1 VAAPNPLAPGS
12 DSQFHTCPVCG
23 GKMEVVYNR
32 HSQTVSV
39 CIDCHAGITIPT
51 SAWEVARTKKEQH
64 YPKPAK

>member
-1 VAAPNPLAPGS
+1 
-12 DSQFHTCPVCG
+12 
-23 GKMEVVYNR
+23 MEVVYNR